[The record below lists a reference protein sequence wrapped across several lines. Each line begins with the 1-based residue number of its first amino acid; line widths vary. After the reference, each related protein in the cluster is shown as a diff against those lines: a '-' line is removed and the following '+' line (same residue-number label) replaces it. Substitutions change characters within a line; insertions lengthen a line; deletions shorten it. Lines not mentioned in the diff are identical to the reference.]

1 MQDIKLDIQYGHNNN
16 KKMQAEEKDEK
27 EIDTDV
33 NRDYL
38 LLWECERAGIIVPHC
53 FHIFVVFPT
62 FW

>member
-38 LLWECERAGIIVPHC
+38 LL
-53 FHIFVVFPT
+53 
-62 FW
+62 